1 MTFNLVSVLPQLL
14 PSAIAWAEEQSERTQ
29 QTGQPL
35 DTSRDWLWPHARC
48 SWAQKARKAPF
59 IPEAKA

>member
-35 DTSRDWLWPHARC
+35 ETKGLALAARTLLLGAEGHQGTFY
-48 SWAQKARKAPF
+48 SKG
-59 IPEAKA
+59 